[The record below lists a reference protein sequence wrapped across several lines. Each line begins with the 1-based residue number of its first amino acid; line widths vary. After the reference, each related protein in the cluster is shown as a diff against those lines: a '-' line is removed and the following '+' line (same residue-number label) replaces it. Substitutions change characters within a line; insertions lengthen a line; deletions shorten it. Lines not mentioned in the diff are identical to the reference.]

1 MTISEILD
9 TMDDMLE
16 KAWNLPLTG
25 GKCVVD
31 IDKMQDLISDI
42 RLYLPKE
49 IKQAKMIVSDRQD
62 ILTDAKEEAKQI
74 IANAEKRAK
83 QILSENEITKAAQA
97 KANQMIAQA
106 HEQSVS
112 LKRMT
117 NEYVEGLLTDSE
129 ETLVKTL
136 QELKSAHSEI
146 RKSTK
151 QK

>member
-49 IKQAKMIVSDRQD
+49 IRQAKMIVSDRQD

-83 QILSENEITKAAQA
+83 QMLSENEITKAAQT

-151 QK
+151 

>member
-83 QILSENEITKAAQA
+83 QMLSENEITKAAQT

-129 ETLVKTL
+129 EILVKTL

>member
-83 QILSENEITKAAQA
+83 QMLSENEITKAAQT